1 MATIGLSLLL
11 ALCLGAS
18 SRSSPTSGSDPL
30 QRQSRG
36 SCPEGWLDLSIA
48 DMGCIYLD
56 ESKARR
62 SFDAAV
68 QACYG
73 HDPGS
78 HVVEIHSQEQQDFLV
93 MALKAIDGAAG
104 KGRWWWNGATDENN
118 EGIFC
123 S

>member
-1 MATIGLSLLL
+1 MAIMGWSLLL
-11 ALCLGAS
+11 ALVLGAS
-18 SRSSPTSGSDPL
+18 SRSSPTSGSDLL
-30 QRQSRG
+30 QQG

-78 HVVEIHSQEQQDFLV
+78 HVVEIHSKEQQDFLV